1 MSFFENTLD
10 KKKSCHHSKSSKD
23 VQKNYQVGNS
33 KKLFEGI
40 KNPFQDLP
48 LYLSWWEKRFRYSG
62 QKALTNT
69 LRGFESKHYSMPSYS
84 LNVKK
89 EKIWF
94 TKFILHNQNNSR
106 IRNTKNRIT
115 DPERNKVW
123 LSLLTFASHASL
135 SIMLV
140 LAMASKLDDVIKKC
154 KKSQKYVIYIH
165 ILDLNRSF
173 RESRGIKKDE
183 SNQRTAHV

>member
-1 MSFFENTLD
+1 MKRS
-10 KKKSCHHSKSSKD
+10 
-23 VQKNYQVGNS
+23 
-33 KKLFEGI
+33 
-40 KNPFQDLP
+40 KNPFHDLP
-48 LYLSWWEKRFRYSG
+48 LYLSRWEKRFRYSG

-69 LRGFESKHYSMPSYS
+69 LRGFESKHHSMPSYS
-84 LNVKK
+84 LNAKK
-89 EKIWF
+89 KKIWF
-94 TKFILHNQNNSR
+94 ARFILHNQKNNSR
-106 IRNTKNRIT
+106 IRNTRNRIT
-115 DPERNKVW
+115 DPEQNKVW

-154 KKSQKYVIYIH
+154 KKSQIYTIYLYVH